1 MTTTRE
7 MVGLAEFLPGQGVGR
22 LRVQQLISRR
32 PEPKYEAKCDV
43 CGTVQVVTHSQLR
56 HESARCRFSGCGKT
70 SKPKG
75 RDLLSE
81 EHQRLATRDAQ
92 RLAEERE
99 ASERRMAAEAD
110 GWERPTK
117 YAPTP
122 DPHVVLT
129 QRQRLELQAKR
140 EQEEA
145 EERERLRPIREAAE
159 QAEREAAQ
167 REQAQRGRE
176 AAQRAYWSEWI
187 QSDRDPQLYV
197 TPELLTASMPTK
209 EASAHNER
217 EVAKFMEMTPDF
229 AEFRTP
235 ANADKIIAYFERNG
249 VRIFDAAM
257 VKAAF
262 FRLRDLGILVKR
274 PAPQPQRV
282 EQPQRVNL
290 SVAPAKAPSGP
301 KTYVGRDHAT
311 GVERTFTQREVDR
324 MSSLEYQ
331 RAFQIVPTVSELFTR
346 MSGER

>member
-1 MTTTRE
+1 MPVTRE
-7 MVGLAEFLPGQGVGR
+7 MVGLEDLTGRQVGT
-22 LRVQQLISRR
+22 LRVDWMVARR
-32 PEPKYEAKCDV
+32 PQPRYQVTCS
-43 CGTVQVVTHSQLR
+43 CGCVTT
-56 HESARCRFSGCGKT
+56 ESHDRIVSGAARCRSSNHNKIV
-70 SKPKG
+70 KQRG
-75 RDLLSE
+75 RLQESE
-81 EHQRLATRDAQ
+81 ALIAQ
-92 RLAEERE
+92 RQAELE
-99 ASERRMAAEAD
+99 AAKQRAAIARIDAEVAD
-110 GWERPTK
+110 YVRPDK

-122 DPHVVLT
+122 DPYVVLT

-140 EQEEA
+140 EQEES

-176 AAQRAYWSEWI
+176 AAQRAYWFEWV

-301 KTYVGRDHAT
+301 KTYVGRDYAT
-311 GVERTFTQREVDR
+311 GAERTFTQREVDR
-324 MSSLEYQ
+324 MSSLEYA
-331 RAFQIVPTVSELFTR
+331 RAFEIVPTVSELFTR